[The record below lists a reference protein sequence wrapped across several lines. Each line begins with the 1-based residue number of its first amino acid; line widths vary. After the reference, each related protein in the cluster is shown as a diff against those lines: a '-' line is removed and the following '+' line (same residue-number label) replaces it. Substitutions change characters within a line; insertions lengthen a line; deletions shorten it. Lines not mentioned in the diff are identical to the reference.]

1 MISKLQYITQG
12 ESVEDHVALVEELAP
27 HLVWIQLR
35 IKDVS
40 EIEYIEAAM
49 VCREITKSYDCKL
62 IINDNVVVALASD
75 ADGVHLGQNDM
86 AIKDAR
92 KVLGNDI
99 IIKVDENTNVDWETG
114 YPKIDNSTF
123 GGIKT
128 LGLSLDPKSGSGES
142 AVKTTITFP
151 NVVND
156 LRLFLTDIDSKTGN
170 WKDKVVISSDAGNPT
185 IESVNT
191 DPTFTVSGNTI
202 TSKENSESFA
212 DP

>member
-27 HLVWIQLR
+27 HLDWIQLR
-35 IKDVS
+35 LKDVS

-92 KVLGNDI
+92 KVLGDDI
-99 IIKVDENTNVDWETG
+99 IIGGTANTIEEIQEHYENGVDYVGVGPYQFTTTKKNLSPTLGIEG
-114 YPKIDNSTF
+114 YQNLIEKMSSAQINIPMIAI
-123 GGIKT
+123 GGIDIEDVAQLKRN
-128 LGLSLDPKSGSGES
+128 GVSHFAFSGAITNS
-142 AVKTTITFP
+142 A
-151 NVVND
+151 N
-156 LRLFLTDIDSKTGN
+156 R
-170 WKDKVVISSDAGNPT
+170 
-185 IESVNT
+185 IEKIIELNKIIYHV
-191 DPTFTVSGNTI
+191 
-202 TSKENSESFA
+202 EA
-212 DP
+212 